1 MALML
6 VPSGRVPVTGP
17 RTKEG
22 MIVASSKPSFLLSS
36 QAFFSATV
44 CNEQVKQSAL
54 TYLLNSA
61 ITTTFA
67 TIETSAITNCWLKP
81 KMCNLLLHPCLPPN
95 LLTAGHHAP
104 QQVMTTQIAMQMPNL
119 HNLPC
124 CTCSRLPCL
133 PQSQYSNLP
142 QCTACH
148 C

>member
-67 TIETSAITNCWLKP
+67 TIETSVITNCWLKP
-81 KMCNLLLHPCLPPN
+81 KHVQFVAPSLSASQLAYSRTPCTTASHDNTNCN
-95 LLTAGHHAP
+95 ADA
-104 QQVMTTQIAMQMPNL
+104 
-119 HNLPC
+119 
-124 CTCSRLPCL
+124 
-133 PQSQYSNLP
+133 
-142 QCTACH
+142 
-148 C
+148 